1 MVNLAELGANIDAQR
16 SIKVGFWEL
25 GSLQFVLVLMLL
37 IEPLISEHQHEQ
49 EFPYS
54 PVLSVEIRL
63 GKWERVFDQF
73 NARLCITRNEY
84 LDDVESKKDVRI
96 IEHPQP
102 CQRAARDSLLFLPI
116 HCLERAAEIF
126 STTCFHLYEH
136 ECVFVTTNNI
146 NFAAAATAEIAQQDF
161 VTATLQVTTR

>member
-1 MVNLAELGANIDAQR
+1 
-16 SIKVGFWEL
+16 
-25 GSLQFVLVLMLL
+25 MLL

-84 LDDVESKKDVRI
+84 LDDIESEEDVGI
-96 IEHPQP
+96 IEHTEPG
-102 CQRAARDSLLFLPI
+102 QRAAGDSLLFVPI
-116 HCLERAAEIF
+116 HCFERAAEIF
-126 STTCFHLYEH
+126 SPACFHFYEH

-146 NFAAAATAEIAQQDF
+146 NFATAATAEIS
-161 VTATLQVTTR
+161 